1 MSIAAKLP
9 SERALEIITTE
20 LSEELSIHPCDQAE
34 RSKAHL
40 FEIGGP
46 GGRQFALIVGDMYAA
61 KEPNPSQQTR
71 ILLEKCKVPDI
82 AGVLPCEGDYSGSRI
97 KQADSRI
104 APPNQSSCLVADES
118 ALRGLLRWYAQYRGA
133 SDDYDAA
140 PLGSLE
146 RTRLEKAAQ
155 DAGFDLSPAVER
167 DWLVFRST
175 AFPGTVGVASDIGG
189 YRVAVS
195 DVGLARRV
203 ATEFAA
209 VAADASLPWAVYLN
223 NIQDY
228 PTLHRL
234 FGRIAAVS
242 RVLAGEGL
250 RAFEES
256 CRQPPDKT
264 EATRLVVQRVGQ
276 DIFRASLLAYWGQR
290 CAISGLAVPGLL
302 RASHIKP
309 WADCASDAERLD
321 VYNGL
326 LLAPH
331 LDALFDGGWVTFMS
345 TGQIQISGELDA
357 DSRARLSIT
366 GTETVHGLTER
377 HQAYLAWH
385 REHCFREKVLTD

>member
-1 MSIAAKLP
+1 MTIPAKLQ
-9 SERALEIITTE
+9 SQQALEVITTE
-20 LSEELSIHPCDQAE
+20 LSAELAIHHRDQAE

-61 KEPNPSQQTR
+61 KGPRPSLQTR
-71 ILLEKCKVPDI
+71 ILLEKCKIPDI
-82 AGVLPCEGDYSGSRI
+82 AGVSLCDDDYSGSRI

-118 ALRGLLRWYAQYRGA
+118 ALRHLLRWYAQYRGA
-133 SDDYDAA
+133 LDDYDAA

-155 DAGFDLSPAVER
+155 DAGFDLCPTVER
-167 DWLVFRST
+167 GWLLFRST
-175 AFPGTVGVASDIGG
+175 AFPCTAGVASEIGG

-195 DVGLARRV
+195 DAGLARRV
-203 ATEFAA
+203 ATEFAT
-209 VAADASLPWAVYLN
+209 VASDASPPWAVYLN
-223 NIQDY
+223 SIQDY

-234 FGRIAAVS
+234 LGRIAEVS

-256 CRQPPDKT
+256 RRHPPDTT
-264 EATRLVVQRVGQ
+264 EATRIVVQRIGQ
-276 DIFRASLLAYWGQR
+276 GIFRASLLAYWGQR
-290 CAISGLAVPGLL
+290 CAVSGLAVPGLL

-309 WADCASDAERLD
+309 WAECASNAERLD
-321 VYNGL
+321 VFNGL

-331 LDALFDGGWVTFMS
+331 LDALFDGGWVTFLDS
-345 TGQIQISGELDA
+345 GQMKISDALDA
-357 DSRARLSIT
+357 GSRSRLGLT
-366 GTETVHGLTER
+366 GAEAIIGLTER

-385 REHCFREKVLTD
+385 REHCFGRKG